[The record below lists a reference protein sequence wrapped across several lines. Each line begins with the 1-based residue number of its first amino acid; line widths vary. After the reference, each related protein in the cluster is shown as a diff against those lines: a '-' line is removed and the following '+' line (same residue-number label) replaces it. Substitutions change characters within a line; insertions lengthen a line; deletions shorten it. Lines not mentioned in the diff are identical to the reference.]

1 MEAFVKEPKQH
12 GLISE
17 DEQVHVVQNE
27 SFKTLLDSKA
37 AVELPNA
44 DVVSAK
50 DFGKPKE
57 AEQEEQKTLENEELQ
72 TLHQLPVV
80 ESKTLVGPDQQEP
93 ILAGGQE
100 GDEDNWVSASSS
112 SDRSC
117 LTESKVEAV
126 LENATPLDENLQQE
140 VEDHDCKDTAMPQ
153 GKAGAD
159 EPTSTKDAKG
169 SPGGNECNAGLGS
182 DQNKLGVV
190 DDIDSFSS

>member
-1 MEAFVKEPKQH
+1 
-12 GLISE
+12 
-17 DEQVHVVQNE
+17 
-27 SFKTLLDSKA
+27 
-37 AVELPNA
+37 LPNA
-44 DVVSAK
+44 DVLSAK
-50 DFGKPKE
+50 DFEKPKE
-57 AEQEEQKTLENEELQ
+57 AKQEEQKTLANEELQ

-93 ILAGGQE
+93 ILAGDQE
-100 GDEDNWVSASSS
+100 GDEDNWVSASSL

-140 VEDHDCKDTAMPQ
+140 VEDHDCKDIAMAQ

-159 EPTSTKDAKG
+159 EPKSNKDTKG
-169 SPGGNECNAGLGS
+169 SPGGNECKAGLGS